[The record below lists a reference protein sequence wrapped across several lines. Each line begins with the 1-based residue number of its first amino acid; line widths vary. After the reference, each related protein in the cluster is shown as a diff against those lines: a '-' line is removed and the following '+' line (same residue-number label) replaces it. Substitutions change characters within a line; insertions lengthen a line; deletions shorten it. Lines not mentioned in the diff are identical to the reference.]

1 MCDPSLP
8 HQVLL
13 HCGEASGSLPKPNA
27 DELLRA
33 MVDLIG
39 TEPIDGIVVVNQA
52 QSFTLIRVVATIA
65 NALAYSLNVPLYSIA
80 HAKAPLE
87 QPVARIEPH
96 YSAAPN
102 ITPAKHAI

>member
-1 MCDPSLP
+1 MLR
-8 HQVLL
+8 
-13 HCGEASGSLPKPNA
+13 CGDVVSNVPKPNA

-33 MVDLIG
+33 MTELIG

-65 NALAYSLNVPLYSIA
+65 NALAYSLQVPLYSVA
-80 HAKAPLE
+80 SSAAPLE
-87 QPVARIEPH
+87 QPVAQIEPH

-102 ITPAKHAI
+102 ITPAKHAV